1 MTVLRSLRTK
11 SILAAAAAGL
21 MFLSACGESA
31 SAPSSGSGASGEG
44 KTTIVFAAV
53 PSEESTSLQ
62 AEYETI
68 IKLIEKDT
76 GKKVEFQNATDYAAV
91 IEGQRAG
98 KIDIAAYGPFS
109 YKIAKDGGV
118 PVEPLASLVD
128 APDEKPGYFSIGW
141 VKSDNTEITSIE
153 AMKGKKICFVDKA
166 STSGYLYP
174 SAGLLGAN
182 INPETDITPVM
193 AGGHDASLL
202 SIKSGQ
208 CDAGF
213 AYEEMQTQMVA
224 KGQLADGEVKE
235 IWRSEQI
242 MGSPF
247 AMNTETLDSD
257 TQDKLRAM
265 VEKANKP
272 DLVAAGICTD
282 EASCNLPE
290 EKEWGMV
297 KVTDADYDGVR
308 KVCDLTKAEAC
319 NKA

>member
-1 MTVLRSLRTK
+1 M
-11 SILAAAAAGL
+11 
-21 MFLSACGESA
+21 
-31 SAPSSGSGASGEG
+31 
-44 KTTIVFAAV
+44 
-53 PSEESTSLQ
+53 
-62 AEYETI
+62 
-68 IKLIEKDT
+68 
-76 GKKVEFQNATDYAAV
+76 
-91 IEGQRAG
+91 
-98 KIDIAAYGPFS
+98 
-109 YKIAKDGGV
+109 
-118 PVEPLASLVD
+118 D
-128 APDEKPGYFSIGW
+128 APDEKPGYYSIGW
-141 VKSDNTEITSIE
+141 VKADNTEITSIDQ
-153 AMKGKKICFVDKA
+153 MKGKKICFVDKA

-213 AYEEMQTQMVA
+213 AYEAMQTQMVT
-224 KGQLADGEVKE
+224 KGQLAQGEVKE

-242 MGSPF
+242 MGSPI

-265 VEKANKP
+265 VAKANKP
-272 DLVAAGICTD
+272 EMVAAGICTD

-290 EKEWGMV
+290 ESKWGMV
-297 KVTDADYDGVR
+297 KVADSDYDGVR